1 MNPHLSI
8 VTRDLDQ
15 RLREAGASSVEWD
28 FAPGVLDMGYTVR
41 PVPDG
46 AFAGRVFVLVS
57 EDGVDARAVLVW
69 WDRDG
74 EEFDTVPRGLVPVTD
89 ARALAAEV
97 LALWGESAPCL

>member
-1 MNPHLSI
+1 MPTDLSI

-15 RLREAGASSVEWD
+15 RLREAGATSVEWD
-28 FAPGVLDMGYTVR
+28 FNRGMLDMGYTMR

-57 EDGVDARAVLVW
+57 KDGVDARTVLVW
-69 WDRDG
+69 WNRDG

-89 ARALAAEV
+89 ARTLADDVRALGDAA
-97 LALWGESAPCL
+97 SCL